1 MAPVECTSAGVCVCA
16 RQVLAGGRIHVEN
29 DDSLHMCNYKIK
41 EATRS
46 QTIRI

>member
-1 MAPVECTSAGVCVCA
+1 VCSQFWSPIRVNRAG
-16 RQVLAGGRIHVEN
+16 RRLAGGRIHVEN